1 MLDHLKLF
9 FDASLRRA
17 RSMAHK
23 QVLFRSAAREKILRG
38 ATQLTDAI
46 RVTLGPRSKAV
57 LMEKKWGAPVVCN
70 DGVTIAKEFDLK
82 DPEENLGAR
91 MLRQAAEKTGDMVG
105 DGTSTSTILAHA
117 IFADGVRNVVAGA
130 SAIDIKRGLDQATK
144 RAVEALKTLS
154 LPVKTRKET
163 AQVAAISAHND
174 AAIGEL
180 VADAMDK
187 VGSEGVIT
195 VEESKTTETTLDVVE
210 GMQFDRGFVSP
221 YFITNPEKMEAVM
234 EDAVILI
241 SDRKISVLKDLLPL
255 LDEVVKSTRPLLVVA
270 EDIEGEAL
278 ATLIV
283 NHLRGGLK
291 SCAVKAPGFGD
302 RRKAMLEDIAI
313 LTGGQ
318 VVSED
323 IGLKLEHVT
332 IEQLGRA
339 KRIVVDKENTTII
352 GGSGERNRIDGRIEQ
367 IRREIEKTTSDYDK
381 EKLQER
387 LAKLAG
393 GVAVIR
399 VGAPSESEM
408 KSKKEA
414 VDDAISA
421 TKAAVAEGIV
431 PGGGLALLRCMNAV
445 AEEEKKC
452 EGDEKTGVQI
462 LKRALEAPCRQI
474 AENSAVDGGVVVAR
488 MVSGK
493 GNEGFDA
500 GRKEYVDLMEAGII
514 DPTKVVRVALENAVS
529 VASVLLL
536 TEATMTEIPEDKKE
550 RVAEPEMAL

>member
-1 MLDHLKLF
+1 MIDLTGFSNSHLGRL
-9 FDASLRRA
+9 
-17 RSMAHK
+17 MAHK

-38 ATQLTDAI
+38 ATQLTDSV

-57 LMEKKWGAPVVCN
+57 LIEKKWGAPIVCN
-70 DGVTIAKEFDLK
+70 DGVTIAKEFDLR

-130 SAIDIKRGLDQATK
+130 SAIDIKRGLDRATK
-144 RAVEALKTLS
+144 RAVDALKALS
-154 LPVKTRKET
+154 RPVKTRKET

-174 AAIGEL
+174 PAIGEL
-180 VADAMDK
+180 VAGAMDR

-195 VEESKTTETTLDVVE
+195 VEESKTTETTLDIVE
-210 GMQFDRGFVSP
+210 GMQFDRGFLSP
-221 YFITNPEKMEAVM
+221 YFITNPEKMEAVL
-234 EDAVILI
+234 EDALILI
-241 SDRKISVLKDLLPL
+241 SDRKIGVLKDLLPL
-255 LDEVVKSTRPLLVVA
+255 LDEVVKSAQPLLVVA
-270 EDIEGEAL
+270 EEVEGEAL

-283 NHLRGGLK
+283 NHIRGGLK

-302 RRKAMLEDIAI
+302 RRKAMLEDMAI

-318 VVSED
+318 VVSEE
-323 IGLKLEHVT
+323 IGLKLEHVV
-332 IEQLGRA
+332 IAQLGRA

-352 GGSGERNRIDGRIEQ
+352 GGSGERRQIDGRIEQ

-414 VDDAISA
+414 FDDAISA

-431 PGGGLALLRCMNAV
+431 PGGGLALLRCVGAV
-445 AEEEKKC
+445 ADEETKC
-452 EGDEKTGVQI
+452 DGDEKTGVQI
-462 LKRALEAPCRQI
+462 LRRALEAPTRQI

-488 MVSGK
+488 MLSSK
-493 GNEGFDA
+493 GDEGFDA

-536 TEATMTEIPEDKKE
+536 TEATMTEIPEEKKE
-550 RVAEPEMAL
+550 RVPESEMTL